1 MILFGVYVVSLRS
14 NVKDYSVS
22 NHAFIQNYIVP
33 SFLGS
38 VKEKILFSVY
48 DLEGRI
54 VIASDMFCRYFGFEN
69 YTQLI
74 GLTPIK
80 EKLFKQSHIMENPND
95 LKPYEEMLNE
105 WERIRQKVIST
116 EKLVA
121 YMNIAPFPQGTAVFE
136 ASHFPLWDAEG
147 KVVATQILLHGNNF
161 FFDSL
166 LLKNKIFQNTS
177 KIHKVVDMPILSD
190 FEFKIIFLM
199 VLGFSQSEI
208 ARFLDVSRG
217 TIASKISEQI
227 GHKFGINGAN
237 SKLLMKKLIDINFFQ
252 SLPFNMIPPI
262 IKELNS

>member
-1 MILFGVYVVSLRS
+1 MRVSVVDLRS
-14 NVKDYSVS
+14 DMKEHNVKNND
-22 NHAFIQNYIVP
+22 FIQNYIIP

-38 VKEKILFSVY
+38 IKEKILFSVY

-54 VIASDMFCRYFGFEN
+54 IIASDMFCRYFGVED
-69 YTQLI
+69 YTQLSGTI
-74 GLTPIK
+74 PIK
-80 EKLFKQSHIMENPND
+80 ETLFKASHMVENPND
-95 LKPYEEMLNE
+95 LKPYEDMLNE

-136 ASHFPLWDAEG
+136 ANHFPIWDTTG

-166 LLKNKIFQNTS
+166 LLKNKIFQNSS
-177 KIHKVVDMPILSD
+177 KVHKVVDMPTLSD
-190 FEFKIIFLM
+190 LEFKIIFLM

-208 ARFLDVSRG
+208 ARLLGISRG

-227 GHKFGINGAN
+227 GHKFDISGAN
-237 SKLLMKKLIDINFFQ
+237 SKLLMKKLIEINFFQ

-262 IKELNS
+262 LKELSY